1 MPLEGRE
8 VRGSWTQAE
17 GADEKWQEGLL
28 VAQEVVAV
36 CSDYSWFINLRNEHV
51 YRTRLE
57 S

>member
-1 MPLEGRE
+1 